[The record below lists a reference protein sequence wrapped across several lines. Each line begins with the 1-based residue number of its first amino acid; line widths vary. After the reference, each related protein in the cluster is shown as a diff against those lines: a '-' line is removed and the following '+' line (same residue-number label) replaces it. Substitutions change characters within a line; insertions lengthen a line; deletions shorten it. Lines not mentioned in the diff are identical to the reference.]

1 MKILELTFKGKD
13 SVNYENEIEVPD
25 YIADLIN
32 DLQKQ
37 KKPDDKLFS
46 VDSGDVSQF
55 LKNSGNKDLSPKQ
68 FRTAI
73 ASKLIVEE
81 LLAMNVEKSWP
92 EWKKIDAFN
101 KANLAV
107 AKKLNH
113 QKNVGKNH
121 DDQQKKMSEAI
132 QLQTE
137 KLKEKKDVA
146 KTKIAELKEKIKKT
160 DDKEKK
166 TALKNKIKLLQS
178 RLEAAEE
185 RLEKAKNKKSFK
197 ENTKNFSLG
206 TSKSA
211 YATPLIVF
219 SFCKD
224 VDLNPAKI
232 YSKSLL
238 EKYDWAKDVDSNYWR
253 NYVKVD

>member
-25 YIADLIN
+25 YIADLIK

-121 DDQQKKMSEAI
+121 EDQQKKMSETI
-132 QLQTE
+132 KLQTE
-137 KLKEKKDVA
+137 K
-146 KTKIAELKEKIKKT
+146 
-160 DDKEKK
+160 
-166 TALKNKIKLLQS
+166 
-178 RLEAAEE
+178 
-185 RLEKAKNKKSFK
+185 
-197 ENTKNFSLG
+197 
-206 TSKSA
+206 
-211 YATPLIVF
+211 
-219 SFCKD
+219 
-224 VDLNPAKI
+224 
-232 YSKSLL
+232 
-238 EKYDWAKDVDSNYWR
+238 
-253 NYVKVD
+253 